1 MKPYLKESG
10 KRVIELMKHN
20 KSRNYLKGKFN
31 ASRNRHKKAL
41 KTRVRQ
47 ILKLNCRIEF
57 DNFMNAE

>member
-47 ILKLNCRIEF
+47 SIKQMCRVEF
-57 DNFMNAE
+57 DDFLNAE